1 MKTLLDQ
8 YGQPFDTITCADN
21 PEIARLRSLVVDL
34 ALTTRALTKKDIA
47 TWRQAWQMA
56 ITHNNPRRGEL
67 YNVYADIEI
76 DGHLSGAITQI
87 NNSVM
92 QRSFKITDRKTRK
105 EKPELTE
112 LLEAGWFKD
121 FMRLSLEERYW
132 GPTLIQLGDVISV
145 FGKMKF
151 QNVELVPR
159 HHVIPEFG
167 VIVRDAISHNN
178 KGIPYRQ
185 GKIAKWVIE
194 VGNPRGLGLYLKVAP
209 HVISKKNMLAF
220 WDQFGE
226 LFGHPIRIAKTSNP
240 DPKERSRVEKML
252 TQMGAAAWGLFPEGT
267 DIDLKESSRGDAF
280 EVYDRRVVRA
290 NSEMSKTLLTVT
302 MTMDDGSSLSQSQVH
317 EKMFKQTVEAEADRL
332 RDIINNQLI
341 PRMAEKGF
349 PFGENDLFEWNYALE
364 YSPEQMNELEKNV
377 LGSYEVDPQYW
388 IDNYGIPVLGP
399 KTSQPALKL
408 KADDLDF
415 FV

>member
-8 YGQPFDTITCADN
+8 YGQPYNTITCSN
-21 PEIARLRSLVVDL
+21 SPEAARLRSLVVDL

-47 TWRQAWQMA
+47 TWRQAWQLA
-56 ITHNNPRRGEL
+56 ISHNNPRRGEL

-76 DGHLSGAITQI
+76 DGHLSGAVSQI
-87 NNSVM
+87 VNSVV
-92 QRSFKITDRKTRK
+92 QRSFKIIDRKTRK
-105 EKPELTE
+105 EKTELTE
-112 LLEAGWFKD
+112 LFESGWFKD
-121 FMRLSLEERYW
+121 FMRLVLEERYW
-132 GPTLIQLGDVISV
+132 GTTLIQLGDVISGL
-145 FGKMKF
+145 GKMKF
-151 QNVELVPR
+151 SNVELVPR
-159 HHVIPEFG
+159 LHVLPEFG
-167 VIVRDAISHNN
+167 VIVRDALSHNN

-185 GKIAKWVIE
+185 GKIAKWLIE
-194 VGNPRGLGLYLKVAP
+194 VGNPKSLGLYLKVAP
-209 HVISKKNMLAF
+209 HAISKKNMLAF

-240 DPKERSRVEKML
+240 DPAERTRVEKML

-290 NSEMSKTLLTVT
+290 NSEMSKALLTVT
-302 MTMDDGSSLSQSQVH
+302 MTMDDGASLSQSQVH
-317 EKMFKQTVEAEADRL
+317 QQMFKATVEAEADRL
-332 RDIINNQLI
+332 RDVVNNQLI

-349 PFGENDLFEWNYALE
+349 PVGENDLFEWNYALE
-364 YSPEQMNELEKNV
+364 YTPTEMNELEKNV
-377 LGSYEVDPQYW
+377 LANYEVDPQYW
-388 IDNYGIPVLGP
+388 IDNYGIPVIGP
-399 KTSQPALKL
+399 KTPAPAMKL